1 MDGGNDFFTAVVVTA
16 SVFALV
22 YLNDRLCGVA
32 NFSSFPS
39 SGLGKINILDLE
51 FRFHDLFRTIKI

>member
-1 MDGGNDFFTAVVVTA
+1 MEGGADFLTAFVVTA

-32 NFSSFPS
+32 NLSSFPS
-39 SGLGKINILDLE
+39 SGLGKIKIVDLDS
-51 FRFHDLFRTIKI
+51 